1 MTALNSGIPTFISGP
16 VQENAARSLFA
27 VGPRTCTAQRSLFAS
42 GPVVGSGEAAAF
54 TTGPVPETSSPS
66 LFTAGPY
73 PASGQSTL
81 FSVSGGINNSFGPLY
96 LQTDTTVGG
105 GSGEDKSDVLFS
117 LYASGSNFIHSDS
130 EQGGAPLRIEAPI
143 KSGVSSNS
151 TLFMQTVPEVLPTP
165 SGVSTLYIEVDPSVI
180 GESGGESIN
189 SNISL
194 IVTGNNPSTVYEGAY
209 TASTLFIESTET
221 HNQDFNVFIRSPK
234 TDSVPVYISNFEPVN
249 NNFSITVDGGGI
261 PNSGE
266 ITMFISPPTA
276 KTISTVVKG
285 YLE

>member
-16 VQENAARSLFA
+16 VQENTGRSLFA
-27 VGPRTCTAQRSLFAS
+27 VGPVTCTHERSLFAS
-42 GPVVGSGEAAAF
+42 GPAVGSGDTSVF
-54 TTGPVPETSSPS
+54 TSGPVPETSSPS

-81 FSVSGGINNSFGPLY
+81 LSVSGGINNAIGPLY
-96 LQTDTTVGG
+96 LQSDTNAGG
-105 GSGEDKSDVLFS
+105 GEERSDALLS
-117 LYASGSNFIHSDS
+117 LYASGSNFVHSDS
-130 EQGGAPLRIEAPI
+130 DQGIAPLRIEAPI
-143 KSGVSSNS
+143 KSGVSSDS

-165 SGVSTLYIEVDPSVI
+165 SGVSTLYIEVEPSVI

-194 IVTGNNPSTVYEGAY
+194 IVTGNNPAAVYEGTYA
-209 TASTLFIESTET
+209 ASTLFIESTET
-221 HNQDFNVFIRSPK
+221 HNEDFNVFIRSPK
-234 TDSVPVYISNFEPVN
+234 TDSMPVYISNFESIN
-249 NNFSITVDGGGI
+249 DNFSITVDGGGI

-276 KTISTVVKG
+276 KTISTVIKG

>member
-16 VQENAARSLFA
+16 VVENTARSLFA
-27 VGPRTCTAQRSLFAS
+27 VGPVTHNTARSLFAS
-42 GPVVGSGEAAAF
+42 GPVVSSGNAPVF

-81 FSVSGGINNSFGPLY
+81 LSVSGGINSAIGPIY
-96 LQTDTTVGG
+96 LQSDTNAGG
-105 GSGEDKSDVLFS
+105 GEDRSDVLFS

-130 EQGGAPLRIEAPI
+130 GQGGAPLRIEAPI
-143 KSGVSSNS
+143 KSGVSSDS

-165 SGVSTLYIEVDPSVI
+165 SGVSPLYIGVEPSVI

-189 SNISL
+189 SNASL
-194 IVTGNNPSTVYEGAY
+194 TVTGNNPSAVYEGTH

-234 TDSVPVYISNFEPVN
+234 TDSMPVYISNFEPVN

>member
-16 VQENAARSLFA
+16 VVEDTARSLFA
-27 VGPRTCTAQRSLFAS
+27 VGPVTHNTARSLFAS
-42 GPVVGSGEAAAF
+42 GPVVSSGNAPVF

-81 FSVSGGINNSFGPLY
+81 LSVSGGINNAIGPLY
-96 LQTDTTVGG
+96 LQSDTNAGG
-105 GSGEDKSDVLFS
+105 GEDRSDVLFS

-130 EQGGAPLRIEAPI
+130 GQGGAPLRIEAPI
-143 KSGVSSNS
+143 KSGVSSDS

-165 SGVSTLYIEVDPSVI
+165 SGVSPLYIGVEPSVI

-189 SNISL
+189 SNASL
-194 IVTGNNPSTVYEGAY
+194 TVTGNNPSAVYEGTY

-234 TDSVPVYISNFEPVN
+234 TDSMPVYISNFEPVN
-249 NNFSITVDGGGI
+249 NNFSITIDGGGI

>member
-16 VQENAARSLFA
+16 IKLEGARSA
-27 VGPRTCTAQRSLFAS
+27 FAS
-42 GPVVGSGEAAAF
+42 GPVAPSGLRALF
-54 TTGPVPETSSPS
+54 VSGPAVNSNIVSASVSGPSSETSSPN
-66 LFTAGPY
+66 LFTSGPY
-73 PASGQSTL
+73 PISGQATT
-81 FSVSGGINNSFGPLY
+81 FSVSGGINNSLVSLY
-96 LQTDTTVGG
+96 LQTDTAVGG
-105 GSGEDKSDVLFS
+105 GEDKSDVLFS

-194 IVTGNNPSTVYEGAY
+194 IVTGNNPSMVYEGAY

>member
-16 VQENAARSLFA
+16 VVDATARSLFA
-27 VGPRTCTAQRSLFAS
+27 TGPVTHSDARSLFAS
-42 GPVVGSGEAAAF
+42 GPVTNSGEASIF
-54 TTGPVPETSSPS
+54 TSGPVPETSSPS

-81 FSVSGGINNSFGPLY
+81 FSVSGGINNSSGPLY
-96 LQTDTTVGG
+96 LQTDTVAGG
-105 GSGEDKSDVLFS
+105 GEAKSDVLFS
-117 LYASGSNFIHSDS
+117 LYASGSNFTHSDS
-130 EQGGAPLRIEAPI
+130 DQGGAPLRIEAPI
-143 KSGVSSNS
+143 KSGVSSHS

-165 SGVSTLYIEVDPSVI
+165 SGVSPLYIGVDPSVI

-189 SNISL
+189 SNASL
-194 IVTGNNPSTVYEGAY
+194 IVTGNNPSAAYEGTYA
-209 TASTLFIESTET
+209 TSTLFIESTET
-221 HNQDFNVFIRSPK
+221 HNQDLNVFIRSPK
-234 TDSVPVYISNFEPVN
+234 TDSMPVYISNFESVN
-249 NNFSITVDGGGI
+249 DNFSITVDGGGI